1 MYFFSDV
8 VDNLLGLGVVLVIAA
23 VALGFT
29 AMVVDSV
36 YAYRSEPQQIA
47 CRAKREDYIRRSFT
61 SNVTCVPVLNKRDTI
76 TVLAR

>member
-1 MYFFSDV
+1 MYYFSDV
-8 VDNLLGLGVVLVIAA
+8 VDKLFGIGMVLVIVA
-23 VALGFT
+23 VVVGFT
-29 AMVVDSV
+29 AIIVDTV

-61 SNVTCVPVLNKRDTI
+61 TNVTCVPVLTKRDTI